1 MRGNSLIHLAPEHRL
16 LLQAALGPPALAGK
30 AWREWRL
37 RFEFDA
43 IDRVSQRLL
52 PLLARRDGI
61 IPTDDVVLGRVK
73 GLYRKAWARNQS
85 LWASVR
91 PAVEAIER
99 CQIPILLVGEAAL
112 IGHTGDEGSRPIHD
126 LTMAIEPRRQA
137 EAVEAMNRLGWRPQL
152 VGVRRRLRWRLVRSG
167 SSWSFARPGD
177 GRAGM
182 CLRLC
187 FGAPW
192 AVADPMAWQGA
203 HQMVVAGTTRQLQ
216 HPGDL
221 LLQLTLEGQRP
232 CQRLSPQWIAD
243 VLQLLRKADPEPLV
257 AWIKSRS
264 HQRRFLPA
272 FRRQLVAAGE
282 LVDDP
287 APAELLTQLER

>member
-43 IDRVSQRLL
+43 IDSVSQRLL

-99 CQIPILLVGEAAL
+99 CQIPILPVGR
-112 IGHTGDEGSRPIHD
+112 G
-126 LTMAIEPRRQA
+126 RRA
-137 EAVEAMNRLGWRPQL
+137 
-152 VGVRRRLRWRLVRSG
+152 
-167 SSWSFARPGD
+167 
-177 GRAGM
+177 
-182 CLRLC
+182 
-187 FGAPW
+187 
-192 AVADPMAWQGA
+192 QGA
-203 HQMVVAGTTRQLQ
+203 GATPTR
-216 HPGDL
+216 D
-221 LLQLTLEGQRP
+221 
-232 CQRLSPQWIAD
+232 IA
-243 VLQLLRKADPEPLV
+243 
-257 AWIKSRS
+257 
-264 HQRRFLPA
+264 
-272 FRRQLVAAGE
+272 
-282 LVDDP
+282 
-287 APAELLTQLER
+287 